1 VTGKQLFL
9 LYVSIAVPLHLSAG
23 AQSPRATPG
32 FKRYPVESATILY
45 DVNTTGESVGLRTQ
59 TLGVARLV
67 FDHWGAREIKEE
79 DSTEVQRG
87 DFNETRNRRS
97 LSKIDYGTV
106 YSVDY
111 DENITYK
118 TRDGDMDIAIAEG
131 KDLSSENFTFLK
143 DIHAVKVGTETIV
156 GLPCDLWRGKN
167 QEVCLYKGIP
177 LRISIT
183 ADGFRSSR
191 TAVYAQIN
199 KPVNER
205 EFALP
210 DFPIIIDDEYTSNAS
225 ALTRGEDY
233 ISSVRDL
240 NTALKKM
247 AIDPS
252 DTNRTLSPEE
262 EKTVINVLGQRYL
275 AKQKRYLPQLKNAIS
290 AAEKCIWDANS
301 SKAAEACIQPVN
313 TIDERLGD
321 QTENFVYD
329 GWNDARRQAILKALQ
344 TESRYLD
351 VTLKCVQE
359 YNQTTDVITCTEG
372 SLDAGE

>member
-1 VTGKQLFL
+1 MSHIKFVFL
-9 LYVSIAVPLHLSAG
+9 VVPFWSAAVMA
-23 AQSPRATPG
+23 ADATPPVHPD

-45 DVNTTGESVGLRTQ
+45 DVNTTGESAGLKTQ

-67 FDHWGAREIKEE
+67 FDHWGAREVKEE

-106 YSVDY
+106 YSIDY

-118 TRDGDMDIAIAEG
+118 TRNRDMDIAIAEG
-131 KDLSSENFTFLK
+131 KDLSDENFAFLK

-156 GLPCDLWRGKN
+156 GLTCDLWRGKN

-225 ALTRGEDY
+225 ALTRDEDY
-233 ISSVRDL
+233 VSSVRDL
-240 NTALKKM
+240 HAALKGM
-247 AIDPS
+247 AIDLN
-252 DTNRTLSPEE
+252 DTNRTLSPQE
-262 EKTVINVLGQRYL
+262 EKTVINVLGRRYL
-275 AKQKRYLPQLKNAIS
+275 AKQKRLLPQLKIALDR
-290 AAEKCIWDANS
+290 ARECIKDANS
-301 SKAAEACIQPVN
+301 SEAAKACIRPVN
-313 TIDERLGD
+313 AIDEQLGD
-321 QTENFVYD
+321 QTENFIYSN
-329 GWNDARRQAILKALQ
+329 WNAARRQSILKAL
-344 TESRYLD
+344 EAEGLYLD
-351 VTLKCVQE
+351 ATLKCVRE
-359 YNQTTDVITCTEG
+359 FNQTTDVITCTEG